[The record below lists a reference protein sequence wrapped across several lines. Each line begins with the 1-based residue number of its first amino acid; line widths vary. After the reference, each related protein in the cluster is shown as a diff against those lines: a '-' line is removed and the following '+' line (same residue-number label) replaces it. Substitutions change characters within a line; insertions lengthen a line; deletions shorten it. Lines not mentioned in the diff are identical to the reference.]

1 MNQRGRISKRKTFK
15 NISANLFIK
24 LVTYL
29 FSFLTVAYAARVL
42 QPEVYGKISF
52 ISSFTSYFV
61 MLANLGMPIYAM
73 RLCAENRD
81 DRKALSR
88 AANELWSIGIILS
101 IFSLAVFL
109 LIVMAT
115 PKLREDR
122 LLFFIFGSGVIF
134 QAIGFEWL
142 YKGIERFRFL
152 AVCQLVSKAVSLM
165 CMVLFIHSER
175 QLPLYAILSVT
186 TGYGANLV
194 YLFSLKKH
202 IDISLAIRINRKH
215 LKPIFVFAL
224 MSTAVSV
231 YSSLDLTMLGFMKTD
246 LETGLYS
253 VAAKGKGVLTMLGGI
268 VWTSMLPL
276 ATRLWNEGKK
286 EHFKSLAEKAV
297 TIVAA
302 IQLFVTVICFIF
314 AQQIVI
320 IIGGESYAGAETAF
334 RILLFSLV
342 PIGISNI
349 FGGMVLIPA
358 GAERYLLYAEVTG
371 AAVNFVSN
379 IFVIPLC
386 SIEGAAATTV
396 LSELVVTVMCG
407 CFIRKVLQMDFGF
420 SLIRKVGTWAFG
432 FVKRRIIRLNSRIH
446 NTMLP
451 YHCPCCDTYLKSFIE
466 GGYKKAPDRFDRAR
480 YEHAEQSVICPVCG
494 ALPRHRILALWSDE
508 HRDKLQ
514 KSKILYFAA
523 ERSMMRWM
531 KKNSVTCI
539 TADLY
544 SKADLNMD
552 IQDTGLPGE
561 SFDVVICN
569 HVLEHVDDFR
579 KALGELNRILR
590 IGGILICSFPMDP
603 KVELLD
609 EDLDIDT
616 DEGRRKRFG
625 QYDHKRVFGMK
636 ADKLLSEAGFSV
648 EAIKGTDYPEKILP
662 VVGPADYDMNILFC
676 CIKRPIGEE

>member
-1 MNQRGRISKRKTFK
+1 MSGYITKRKTIQ
-15 NISANLFIK
+15 NISANLFVK
-24 LVTYL
+24 LVAYV

-42 QPEVYGKISF
+42 QPEVYGRVSF
-52 ISSFTSYFV
+52 VSSFTGYFV

-73 RLCAENRD
+73 RVCAEKKD
-81 DRKALSR
+81 DRKALSMIV
-88 AANELWSIGIILS
+88 NELWSIGIILS
-101 IFSLAVFL
+101 VITIVVFIP
-109 LIVMAT
+109 IVLT
-115 PKLREDR
+115 VPRLRDDR
-122 LLFFIFGSGVIF
+122 LLFFIYASTIIF
-134 QAIGFEWL
+134 QAFGFEWL
-142 YKGIERFRFL
+142 YKGLERFRFL
-152 AVCQLVSKAVSLM
+152 AVCQLLSKAISFL
-165 CMVLFIHSER
+165 CMVLFIHSEE

-186 TGYGANLV
+186 TGYGANVICL
-194 YLFSLKKH
+194 LFLRKH
-202 IDISLAIRINRKH
+202 IDLSPVIRFNKRH
-215 LKPIFVFAL
+215 LKPLFVFAM
-224 MSTAVSV
+224 MSAAVSV

-253 VAAKGKGVLTMLGGI
+253 VASKGKGVLTIFGGI
-268 VWTSMLPL
+268 VWSSLLPQ
-276 ATRLWNEGKK
+276 ATRLWNEGEKDRF
-286 EHFKSLAEKAV
+286 ESLAGKAV
-297 TIVAA
+297 TIVTA
-302 IQLFVTVICFIF
+302 IQLVVTIICFIF
-314 AQQIVI
+314 ARQIVL
-320 IIGGESYAGAETAF
+320 IIGGESYEGAVTAF
-334 RILLFSLV
+334 RVLLFSLI
-342 PIGISNI
+342 PIGVSNI
-349 FGGMVLIPA
+349 LGGMVLIPA
-358 GAERYLLYAEVTG
+358 GAEQNLLYAELAG
-371 AAVNFVSN
+371 AAVNFITN
-379 IFVIPLC
+379 LFVIPLY

-432 FVKRRIIRLNSRIH
+432 FVKRRIIRLNSRIY
-446 NTMLP
+446 NNKLP

-480 YEHAEQSVICPVCG
+480 YEHTEQSVICPVCG
-494 ALPRHRILALWSDE
+494 ALPRHRILALWCDE
-508 HRDKLQ
+508 HRDELQ

-523 ERSMMRWM
+523 ERSMLIWM
-531 KKNSVTCI
+531 KKHGISCT

-544 SKADLNMD
+544 SKADLNID
-552 IQDTGLPGE
+552 IQDTGLPEG
-561 SFDVVICN
+561 SYDVVICN
-569 HVLEHVDDFR
+569 HVLEHVDNFR

-676 CIKRPIGEE
+676 CTKRL